1 MQRVSRWASNYCV
14 YEQGA
19 GLQEK
24 EKVHRADASAKAD
37 PREKEA
43 AVAHP
48 RPEWEA
54 RDGAA
59 WTPPASFLGSGTSHP
74 CNCWVRPEKP
84 REGGGGQGRL
94 GPGLRGLP
102 LWRGLIGAATLTPR
116 PAWGPVVQ
124 PEPAGRRKEGLGL
137 TALASSNANTAAHS
151 TGRRAGA
158 KAQGTQPASGGT
170 GRQVLLTSGSHK
182 AGPRCPPVPSAQA
195 IRPAGPRPARAASW
209 LLCAV
214 PDPEWPSVFCHR
226 HHPSALREVHTSCV
240 IS

>member
-1 MQRVSRWASNYCV
+1 M
-14 YEQGA
+14 
-19 GLQEK
+19 
-24 EKVHRADASAKAD
+24 
-37 PREKEA
+37 
-43 AVAHP
+43 AHP